1 MINNVNSTPSFG
13 STRIPLKTDSFG
25 EVAKYCR
32 ELRKHFGKVQGCND
46 LEFAKKAPVG
56 EARFVW
62 DTNKNELIFSGENDK
77 LIGKILTDFEPSAK
91 YVDDTTKNLNILG

>member
-32 ELRKHFGKVQGCND
+32 ELRKHFKKVQGCD
-46 LEFAKKAPVG
+46 GLEIAKQAPID
-56 EARFVW
+56 EARFVL
-62 DTNKNELIFSGENDK
+62 NKNEIIFSGENDS
-77 LIGKILTDFEPSAK
+77 LIGKILTAFEPNAK
-91 YVDDTTKNLNILG
+91 YFDDSTKNLNILG